1 MIIFIIITNNESLF
15 FFILIIIIKNFSLNT
30 KKKWENSIV
39 WNLVLIYIDDDLN
52 VRVLVSLYIDRK
64 LSIII

>member
-30 KKKWENSIV
+30 KKNEKILLFEI
-39 WNLVLIYIDDDLN
+39 
-52 VRVLVSLYIDRK
+52 
-64 LSIII
+64 LS